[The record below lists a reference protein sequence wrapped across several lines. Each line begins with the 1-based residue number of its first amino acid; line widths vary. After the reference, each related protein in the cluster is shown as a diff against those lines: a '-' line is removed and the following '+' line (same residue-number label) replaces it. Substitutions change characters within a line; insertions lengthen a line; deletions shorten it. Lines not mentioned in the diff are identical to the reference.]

1 MLTTLGQAAR
11 SGVRFDAVVWLPFGW
26 VGVRTDGA
34 YVSEISFLHDAQSKP
49 AATELAQRVVDQ
61 LVDYC
66 DDSSTPF
73 DVPLASV
80 GTPFQRQVW
89 SEIARIPTG
98 ETRSYGELAL
108 RLNGSAR
115 AVGQACGDN
124 RWPLVIPCHRVVA
137 AAGIGASRI
146 GGFAHRRDDSYLRIK
161 RWLLT
166 HEAPRELQLT

>member
-1 MLTTLGQAAR
+1 MLTLEHPAR
-11 SGVRFDAVVWLPFGW
+11 SAVCFDAVVRLPFGY
-26 VGVRTDGA
+26 VGVRTNGA
-34 YVSEISFLHDAQSKP
+34 SVSEITFLRGAQSKP
-49 AATELAQRVVDQ
+49 AATPLAQRVVDQ
-61 LVDYC
+61 LMDYC
-66 DDSSTPF
+66 DDSTSPF
-73 DVPLASV
+73 DLPIAIE
-80 GTPFQRQVW
+80 GTPFQQQVW

-137 AAGIGASRI
+137 AAGIG
-146 GGFAHRRDDSYLRIK
+146 GFAHRRDDSYLRIK
-161 RWLLT
+161 RWLLS

>member
-1 MLTTLGQAAR
+1 MLTTLDHAAR
-11 SGVRFDAVVWLPFGW
+11 NAVRFDAVVRLPFGW

-34 YVSEISFLHDAQSKP
+34 CVSGISFLHDAQSKP

-61 LVDYC
+61 LIVYC
-66 DDSSTPF
+66 DDSSSPF
-73 DVPLASV
+73 DVPLTIA
-80 GTPFQRQVW
+80 GTPFQQQVW

-98 ETRSYGELAL
+98 ETRSYGDLAL

-137 AAGIGASRI
+137 AAGIG
-146 GGFAHRRDDSYLRIK
+146 GFAHRRDDSYLRIK